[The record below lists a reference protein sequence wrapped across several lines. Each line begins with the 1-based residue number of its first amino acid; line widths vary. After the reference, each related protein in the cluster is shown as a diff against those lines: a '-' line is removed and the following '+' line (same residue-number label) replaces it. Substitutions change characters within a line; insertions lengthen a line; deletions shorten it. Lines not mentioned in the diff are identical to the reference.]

1 MDGTTVS
8 SALVAGLTTVAND
21 ASGVIIQVI
30 PVAVI
35 VMGAMFVVSVGIK
48 AFKKIGGR

>member
-1 MDGTTVS
+1 MDGATVTT
-8 SALVAGLTTVAND
+8 ALVEGLTTVANN
-21 ASGVIIQVI
+21 ATEAIIGVI